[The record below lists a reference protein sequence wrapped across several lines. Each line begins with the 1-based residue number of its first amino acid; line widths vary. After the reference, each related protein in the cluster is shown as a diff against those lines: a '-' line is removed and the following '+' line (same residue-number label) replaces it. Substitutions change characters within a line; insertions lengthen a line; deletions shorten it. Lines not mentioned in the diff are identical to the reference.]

1 MLVDISHF
9 NKCSI
14 KFTIILQTVDS
25 DVQAAVDMTTA
36 DVGDGVADPRL
47 RQLRAG
53 NVGRK

>member
-1 MLVDISHF
+1 MFDKIH
-9 NKCSI
+9 NYAA
-14 KFTIILQTVDS
+14 DS

-36 DVGDGVADPRL
+36 DVDVGVADPRL